1 MFAAKFVILRV
12 MRYLAFWVGLN
23 LLWGQGRPL
32 WRTFSEEDYRA
43 YTQVWALA
51 QDPTTGLLYAG
62 TNQGISEY
70 DGQRWQLYP
79 TSSLVRAL
87 AVAPNHRIWVGGQGD
102 FGELRTDSLGRLYY
116 ASYRSFLPKEK
127 QAFGDIQWIFVDAQ
141 NHVYFIGTRGY
152 IFLDGSTLAI
162 APQTTFLREG
172 AQLSGAGQV
181 GNEVWVNVV
190 GGGGLHRLT
199 ASGLEPV
206 RGGGLFEEKYVA
218 AILSTAGK
226 VFVLTDE
233 GAIYVAPQGSAN
245 FLPLKV
251 ADEKYLREN
260 RIYRAAVLQG
270 NLLIG
275 TLNGGVLVLSPD
287 GRTLERWTQAQGFP
301 SDDIYA
307 LYVDAV
313 GHAWVSHG
321 RGLTQVLTALPLRL
335 YTGGAIEGK
344 ITDILPVGDEVFFT
358 TIQGAF
364 KLSAKGTVAPIPG
377 LRAECWRLAYLQKRL
392 LVATSQGLYDITG
405 GNQAT
410 PIVPNQPFVGIVP
423 TKNDPNRAYAYGRSG
438 LVLLRYAGGTWKSE
452 RTLFSTPVQS
462 LVEEG
467 DYLWMGTPTG
477 LLRYNLASQSLE
489 ATESDLG
496 LEKGHFYVG
505 QLEGRILAQGGQGVY
520 VFREGT
526 GKFELDPELTRL
538 FASERID
545 QLVSAGDKVLLRAR
559 NGVQVLTLSS
569 EGFQAQPLLG
579 GQPLSLNA
587 LGRRPDVLRVQEG
600 RVWAGFKDEL
610 VVGQFSLSPQGLP
623 PTLIRAAILGSDS
636 LLWGGRFYLVE
647 KMELSFSQ
655 PPDKV
660 PEVPYNLASGRLLLG
675 WVDPYGGL
683 SPAQFRYRITKSGEE
698 REWTFLESGGAIPFA
713 DLSEGD
719 YTVEVQALAPYG
731 LEAPAFRYQFRVLPP
746 WWRTT
751 WAYLLYGIVGV
762 LLVFA
767 VVRLNAARLEARNR
781 ELEAVVRARTAEL
794 QQSYSQLAAAK
805 KDLEQA
811 YEDLKNTQQQLIQ
824 SEKMAALG
832 QLIAGV
838 AHEINTPIGA
848 ISAAAHN
855 ISKSLPQTLQ
865 QYPRLLVVLG
875 DHAQLFHQMVERTLS
890 FTGSLTSREER
901 QYRRQVTEWLEQQG
915 IPNAGALAQSLI
927 KIGLFDN
934 LDPFLPLLKH
944 PEAAFIIDMVGNIG
958 KLRLNSDNI
967 ELAVAKTQ
975 KIVYALKSYA
985 RKGAE
990 DKPEYVNIPETID
1003 TVLIIYHNQLKYGIE
1018 VTKEYE
1024 PDLPAIL
1031 GVPDQLSQVWT
1042 NIISNAIQA
1051 MQGKGSLHIRVWREA
1066 NDIIASFT
1074 DSGPG
1079 IPKEIQDKIFE
1090 AFFTT
1095 KPAGEGTGL
1104 GLDIS
1109 RRIVE
1114 KHGGR
1119 IYFESEPGKTT
1130 FYVRIPVKTPFESVV
1145 TTQQTTQPTQ

>member
-1 MFAAKFVILRV
+1 
-12 MRYLAFWVGLN
+12 MRYIAFWLGLN

-32 WRTFSEEDYRA
+32 WRTFSEEDYHA
-43 YTQVWALA
+43 YTQVWAVA
-51 QDPTTGLLYAG
+51 QDPTSGLVYAG

-79 TSSLVRAL
+79 TMSLVRAL
-87 AVAPNHRIWVGGQGD
+87 AVAPNHRIWVGGHGD

-116 ASYRSFLPKEK
+116 TSYRSFLPKEK

-141 NHVYFIGTRGY
+141 NHVYFVGTQGY

-162 APQTTFLREG
+162 APQATILREG
-172 AQLSGAGQV
+172 TQISGAGQV
-181 GNEVWVNVV
+181 GSEVWVNVV

-199 ASGLEPV
+199 ASGLTPV
-206 RGGGLFEEKYVA
+206 RGGGLFEEKYVS
-218 AILSTAGK
+218 AILSTAEK

-233 GAIYVAPQGSAN
+233 GFIYTASQGSAN

-260 RIYRAAVLQG
+260 RVYRAAVLHG
-270 NLLIG
+270 NLLVG
-275 TLNGGVLVLSPD
+275 TLSGGVLVLSPD
-287 GRTLERWTQAQGFP
+287 GRTLERWTRAQGFP
-301 SDDIYA
+301 SNDIYA
-307 LYVDAV
+307 LYVDAT
-313 GHAWVSHG
+313 GNAWVSHG
-321 RGLTQVLTALPLRL
+321 RGLTQVLSALPLRL
-335 YTGGAIEGK
+335 LTGGAIEGK
-344 ITDILPVGDEVFFT
+344 ITDILPIGGELYLT

-364 KLSAKGTVAPIPG
+364 KLSANGTLVRIGG
-377 LRAECWRLAYLQKRL
+377 LRSECWRLAYLQKRL
-392 LVATSQGLYDITG
+392 LVTTSQGLYDITG
-405 GNQAT
+405 GSEAI
-410 PIVPNQPFVGIVP
+410 PVVPNQPFVGIAP
-423 TKNDPNRAYAYGRSG
+423 AKNDPTRAYIYGRSG
-438 LVLLRYAGGTWKSE
+438 LVLLRYRGGVWKLE

-467 DYLWMGTPTG
+467 DYLWIGTPTG
-477 LLRYNLASQSLE
+477 VLRYNLSSQALE
-489 ATESDLG
+489 ATSSDLG
-496 LEKGHFYVG
+496 LEKGNYYVG
-505 QLEGRILAQGGQGVY
+505 QLEGRILAQCPQGVH
-520 VFREGT
+520 VFREAT
-526 GKFELDPELTRL
+526 GKFEYDPDLTPL
-538 FASERID
+538 LASERVD
-545 QLVSAGDKVLLRAR
+545 QLTSMGDKVLLRAPK
-559 NGVQVLTLSS
+559 GLQVLSMSS
-569 EGFQAQPLLG
+569 EGYQAQPLLQ

-587 LGRRPDVLRVQEG
+587 LGRRPDVLLVQEG
-600 RVWAGFKDEL
+600 RVWAGYKDEL
-610 VVGQFSLSPQGLP
+610 VLGQFTLSPQSLP
-623 PTLIRAAILGSDS
+623 PTLIRAGFLGSDS
-636 LLWGGRFYLVE
+636 LLWGGRFYLVD
-647 KMELSFSQ
+647 KMELTLTQ
-655 PPDKV
+655 PADRV
-660 PEVPYNLASGRLLLG
+660 PEVPYTLASGRLLLG

-683 SPAQFRYRITKSGEE
+683 APTRFRYRISKSGEE

-713 DLSEGD
+713 DLSEGG
-719 YTVEVQALAPYG
+719 YTVEVQAIAPYG
-731 LEAPAFRYQFRVLPP
+731 LEVPSFRYQFRILPP

-762 LLVFA
+762 LVVFA
-767 VVRLNAARLEARNR
+767 LVRLNAARLEARNR

-805 KDLEQA
+805 KDLERA
-811 YEDLKNTQQQLIQ
+811 YEDLKNTQQQLVQ

-848 ISAAAHN
+848 ISASAHN
-855 ISKSLPQTLQ
+855 IAKSLPQTLQ
-865 QYPRLLVVLG
+865 QYPRLLAVLG
-875 DHAQLFHQMVERTLS
+875 DQADLFHQMVERTLH

-901 QYRRQVTEWLEQQG
+901 QYRRQLTEWLEQHG
-915 IPNAGALAQSLI
+915 VPNAATLAPSLI
-927 KIGLFDN
+927 KIGLFEN

-944 PEAAFIIDMVGNIG
+944 LEAPFIIDMVGNIG
-958 KLRLNSDNI
+958 RLRLNSDNI

-1031 GVPDQLSQVWT
+1031 GLPDQLSQVWT
-1042 NIISNAIQA
+1042 NILSNAIQA
-1051 MQGKGSLHIRVWREA
+1051 MQGKGFLHIRVWREE
-1066 NDIIASFT
+1066 NDILASFT

-1095 KPAGEGTGL
+1095 KSAGEGTGL

-1145 TTQQTTQPTQ
+1145 AAQQTAQSTQ